1 MDDLAALARAEGWTE
16 ERHAAFLDRME
27 LSFVQQVLGGS
38 DVRQASRRL
47 GRRPAPQTEGGRG
60 QLVPAPLP
68 LDRPLPDSAVESNR
82 SGLAAARR
90 REANDARRRPVDPAA
105 GLIMDLDSHF
115 K

>member
-47 GRRPAPQTEGGRG
+47 GRVPAPAQAEGGRG
-60 QLVPAPLP
+60 QLAPAPAPAPLP
-68 LDRPLPDSAVESNR
+68 LDRPLPDSAVESNQ
-82 SGLAAARR
+82 SGPAAARR
-90 REANDARRRPVDPAA
+90 REANDARRRRPVDPAA
-105 GLIMDLDSHF
+105 AAGW
-115 K
+115 

>member
-47 GRRPAPQTEGGRG
+47 GRRPAPQTEGGSG

-82 SGLAAARR
+82 SGPAAARR

-105 GLIMDLDSHF
+105 GW
-115 K
+115 

>member
-47 GRRPAPQTEGGRG
+47 GRPPAPQAEGERG
-60 QLVPAPLP
+60 QVPAPLP
-68 LDRPLPDSAVESNR
+68 LDRPLPDSAVESHR

-105 GLIMDLDSHF
+105 GW
-115 K
+115 